1 MYHNRIVML
10 TISPDGSIFAADVTL
25 LAKRRKHIK
34 LPITGY
40 ITTEPLPTNVAEYR
54 RNYFNMFLEDVRHLS
69 QTSWPRTRTPILK
82 IKNKKSSLTMINQIH
97 DIYSEPNFI
106 KTIVPFS
113 ELRSTMNHLLR
124 NRDYH
129 SQCTLGI
136 RFAHL
141 EFYLILETLD
151 LSKDSFTTRPLIKAM
166 FNCKLTSLILG
177 FH

>member
-1 MYHNRIVML
+1 VNPTASSRPFPSLSHYGVNN
-10 TISPDGSIFAADVTL
+10 TDAGSY
-25 LAKRRKHIK
+25 IK
-34 LPITGY
+34 
-40 ITTEPLPTNVAEYR
+40 
-54 RNYFNMFLEDVRHLS
+54 FF
-69 QTSWPRTRTPILK
+69 ILK
-82 IKNKKSSLTMINQIH
+82 IKMINQIH

-113 ELRSTMNHLLR
+113 DLRSTMNHLLR

-151 LSKDSFTTRPLIKAM
+151 LSKDSFTTRPLIKEM
-166 FNCKLTSLILG
+166 FNCKLSLLILG
-177 FH
+177 FR

>member
-1 MYHNRIVML
+1 VNPTASSRPFPSLSHYGVNN
-10 TISPDGSIFAADVTL
+10 TDTGAY
-25 LAKRRKHIK
+25 IK
-34 LPITGY
+34 
-40 ITTEPLPTNVAEYR
+40 
-54 RNYFNMFLEDVRHLS
+54 FF
-69 QTSWPRTRTPILK
+69 ILK
-82 IKNKKSSLTMINQIH
+82 IKMINQIH

-129 SQCTLGI
+129 SQCTL
-136 RFAHL
+136 

-166 FNCKLTSLILG
+166 FNCKLTFVNFRVSLISLTQAPSLANG
-177 FH
+177 PPSTPSSVPNSIWG